1 MPLFSPQKKKHS
13 KAPSTSAPA
22 SGLASSQVAQQVQFP
37 TNSQS
42 QSHLQSPQE
51 KQQSQP
57 VSPWSAHSPPFGQS
71 SSPFH
76 RQAHA
81 LSASATAAGELFLFG
96 GYVHSSS
103 SPSNDLYVISTRD
116 FSTNLLKTTGDVP
129 SPRYGH
135 SAVLSSTILLIWG
148 GVNSFNDQIKQNQA
162 LDNSLYLLNLGTTS
176 SIPVSR
182 EWTRILVNGPGPSG
196 RFNHTMTL
204 IGSKLF
210 VFGGCSAKGPLNDIW
225 ALDLDCLNSNP
236 FWESYE
242 PTPGNE
248 KPLPRSGHVS
258 VTNGDRIIVFGGY
271 DGRHDFN
278 DTWSFN
284 ISTRKWT
291 ELQCT
296 GSIPSPRGGHAAVL
310 IDDVMYLF
318 GGDIINGT
326 YLCDLTAL
334 NLSTQRWTVFQDIGP
349 SPSGRFR
356 HAMACDGTRV
366 FVVGGKFSPGAQVD
380 EAKLIHVLDTSM
392 YLLFVIPFGQSSRLN
407 QSSSFTRNPTPILS
421 SIVRR
426 PPNLR
431 RSYPRVTR
439 PRVNHNTGYSLH
451 QMLERRMVLF
461 LSKSLPLKTWA
472 ALPHRRLLLS
482 ETPV

>member
-1 MPLFSPQKKKHS
+1 MSLPSSRKKKHS
-13 KAPSTSAPA
+13 KAPA
-22 SGLASSQVAQQVQFP
+22 SGFASSQVAQQ
-37 TNSQS
+37 
-42 QSHLQSPQE
+42 E
-51 KQQSQP
+51 RQQSQP
-57 VSPWSAHSPPFGQS
+57 VGPWSAHTPPFRQS
-71 SSPFH
+71 PSPFL
-76 RQAHA
+76 RFGHA
-81 LSASATAAGELFLFG
+81 LSTSATAAGELFLFG
-96 GYVHSSS
+96 GYVQSSS

-135 SAVLSSTILLIWG
+135 RAVLSSTILLIWG
-148 GVNSFNDQIKQNQA
+148 GYIQNPV
-162 LDNSLYLLNLGTTS
+162 LDDSLYLLNL
-176 SIPVSR
+176 VSR

-248 KPLPRSGHVS
+248 KPLPRRGHVS
-258 VTNGDRIIVFGGY
+258 VTIGDRIIIFGGY
-271 DGRHDFN
+271 DGRHVFN

-296 GSIPSPRGGHAAVL
+296 GSIPSPRAGHAAVL
-310 IDDVMYLF
+310 IDDIMYIF
-318 GGDIINGT
+318 GGSTIDRT
-326 YLCDLTAL
+326 YLGDLTAL
-334 NLSTQRWTVFQDIGP
+334 NLSAQRWIAFQDIG
-349 SPSGRFR
+349 SGPSGRSR
-356 HAMACDGTRV
+356 HAMASDGTRV
-366 FVVGGKFSPGAQVD
+366 FVLGGELSPGAQVD

-392 YLLFVIPFGQSSRLN
+392 YFLFVIPFGQSSSLN
-407 QSSSFTRNPTPILS
+407 QSFSFTRNPTPILS

-426 PPNLR
+426 LSNLR
-431 RSYPRVTR
+431 RSYPRVTQ
-439 PRVNHNTGYSLH
+439 PRINHNTRYCLH
-451 QMLERRMVLF
+451 QMLEGRMVLF
-461 LSKSLPLKTWA
+461 LPKSLPLKTWA